1 MSMVQT
7 NILIVDDTPANLR
20 LLADILSKAGYLVRP
35 ARDGE
40 TAVRSAQSAPPDLI
54 LLDIVM
60 PHLDGYDVC
69 QQLKA
74 DERTAD
80 IPIIF
85 ISALDNVEDKVKS
98 FTNGGVDYIT
108 KPFQSEEVLARVQ
121 THLTIR
127 KLQMDLLE
135 QISELNAFCYT
146 VAHDLKSPLA
156 TVVGFSELLA
166 TSLAS
171 NDFDEQIRNIH
182 IIQTAALKSS
192 NIVDELLLL
201 AKVRKEDVPCTAVNM
216 AKVIAEVYTRLCHI
230 IEENKAEIILPE
242 SWPTV
247 QSYAPWLEE
256 VWANY
261 ISNALKYGGK
271 PPSIKLGATKQAD
284 GTTKFWVQDNGN
296 GLTTEEQNL
305 LFTEFSRLN
314 NNKASGHGLGLS
326 IVQRIVTKLGGTVG
340 VKSEVGQGSTFYFT
354 LPFAD

>member
-1 MSMVQT
+1 MNS
-7 NILIVDDTPANLR
+7 NPLSILIVDDTPANLR
-20 LLADILSKAGYLVRP
+20 LLADILSKAEYLVRP

-69 QQLKA
+69 RQLKA

-85 ISALDNVEDKVKS
+85 ISALDNVEEKVKS

-135 QISELNAFCYT
+135 QIGELNAFCYT
-146 VAHDLKSPLA
+146 VAHNLKSPLV

-166 TSLAS
+166 TSFP
-171 NDFDEQIRNIH
+171 NMETDEKLKTLQ
-182 IIQTAALKSS
+182 IIQNAGLKSA

-201 AKVRKEDVPCTAVNM
+201 ASIRKEDVPHTAVNM
-216 AKVIAEVYTRLCHI
+216 AKVIEEVQNRFSHI
-230 IEENKAEIILPE
+230 IEEKSAKIRLPN

-247 QSYAPWLEE
+247 MSYAPWLEE

-261 ISNALKYGGK
+261 ISNALKYGGQ
-271 PPSIKLGATKQAD
+271 PPHINIGSTEQTD
-284 GTTKFWVQDNGN
+284 GIIKFWVQDNGN
-296 GLTTEEQNL
+296 GISPEEQPS

-314 NNKASGHGLGLS
+314 NNQAKGHGLGLS

-340 VKSEVGQGSTFYFT
+340 VESEVGQGSTFYFA
-354 LPFAD
+354 LPTAD